1 MSTETNYEK
10 ALNISRD
17 IPRFYIGQEVQTKNG
32 RGIIVKIEMEWNG
45 FYIFPDKI
53 KATIWFGGASNR
65 AKWISDSYNLEDLS
79 FV

>member
-10 ALNISRD
+10 SLNISRD

-32 RGIIVKIEMEWNG
+32 KGIIVKIEMEWNS
-45 FYIFPDKI
+45 FQISPEKI
-53 KATIWFGGASNR
+53 KAQIWFGEGSKR